1 MRQQLMKDIKDERH
15 IIKEIRKKFIKTDE
29 VITKK
34 CEVSINNNH
43 WANNNIVKDWM
54 ETMYF
59 SYFNNIQFENNL
71 LIYDSA
77 SMHFSLDTNS

>member
-1 MRQQLMKDIKDERH
+1 M
-15 IIKEIRKKFIKTDE
+15 
-29 VITKK
+29 K
-34 CEVSINNNH
+34 CEVSINNNP
-43 WANNNIVKDWM
+43 WATNNIDKDWM